1 MESERLFNFFDQ
13 LEQSFIGEA
22 IRNSIWMFPVI
33 EAFHLI
39 GLAIL
44 GGSILVGDLRLLGL
58 LLSTKPINY
67 VISQTT
73 LILKLG
79 LIILVSTGI
88 PLFLSEA
95 IKCYYSRAFWIK
107 MSALLIGLV
116 FLFFIRNP
124 MGLSAVEGNTKLKLI
139 GFTSIS
145 IWAIVAGSVSYTHLT
160 LPTTPYV

>member
-107 MSALLIGLV
+107 MSALFIGLV

-145 IWAIVAGSVSYTHLT
+145 IWAIVAGSGRWIGFS
-160 LPTTPYV
+160 

>member
-39 GLAIL
+39 G
-44 GGSILVGDLRLLGL
+44 
-58 LLSTKPINY
+58 
-67 VISQTT
+67 ISQTT

-79 LIILVSTGI
+79 LLILVSTGI

-107 MSALLIGLV
+107 MSALIIGLV
-116 FLFFIRNP
+116 FLFCIRNP
-124 MGLSAVEGNTKLKLI
+124 VGLSTVEGNAKVKLI
-139 GFTSIS
+139 GFISIS
-145 IWAIVAGSVSYTHLT
+145 LWAIVAGSGRWIGFS
-160 LPTTPYV
+160 

>member
-124 MGLSAVEGNTKLKLI
+124 MGLSAVEGNAKLKLI

-145 IWAIVAGSVSYTHLT
+145 IWSIVAGSGRWIGFS
-160 LPTTPYV
+160 

>member
-1 MESERLFNFFDQ
+1 MGSEKILYIFDN

-22 IRNSIWMFPVI
+22 IRNSIWMFPFI
-33 EAFHLI
+33 EAIHLI

-58 LLSTKPINY
+58 MLSSRPINY

-73 LILKLG
+73 FAIKLG
-79 LIILVSTGI
+79 LFVLISTGI

-95 IKCYYSRAFWIK
+95 IKLYYSRAFWIK
-107 MSALLIGLV
+107 MITLIIGLF

-124 MGLSAVEGNTKLKLI
+124 FALKAETDTNVFKIIGVLSISTWAIIAGAGRWI
-139 GFTSIS
+139 GFS
-145 IWAIVAGSVSYTHLT
+145 
-160 LPTTPYV
+160 

>member
-1 MESERLFNFFDQ
+1 MESEKLFYLFDQ

-44 GGSILVGDLRLLGL
+44 GGSILLGDLRLLGL
-58 LLSTKPINY
+58 LFSTRSIRY

-73 LILKLG
+73 FLLKLG

-95 IKCYYSRAFWIK
+95 VKCYYSRAFWIK
-107 MSALLIGLV
+107 MTALSLGLI

-124 MGLSAVEGNTKLKLI
+124 MSLSSEEKNVKLKI
-139 GFTSIS
+139 VGIVSIS
-145 IWAIVAGSVSYTHLT
+145 IWAVVAGSGRWIGFS
-160 LPTTPYV
+160 

>member
-58 LLSTKPINY
+58 LLSSKPINY

-79 LIILVSTGI
+79 LLILISTGI

-124 MGLSAVEGNTKLKLI
+124 MGLSAVEGNAKLKLI

-145 IWAIVAGSVSYTHLT
+145 IWAIVAGSGRWIGFS
-160 LPTTPYV
+160 

>member
-1 MESERLFNFFDQ
+1 MESESLFNFFDQ

-58 LLSTKPINY
+58 LLSSKPINY

-79 LIILVSTGI
+79 LLILVSTGI

-107 MSALLIGLV
+107 MSALIIGLV
-116 FLFFIRNP
+116 FLFCIRNP
-124 MGLSAVEGNTKLKLI
+124 VGLSTVEGNAKVKLI
-139 GFTSIS
+139 GFISIS
-145 IWAIVAGSVSYTHLT
+145 LWAIVAGSGRWIGFS
-160 LPTTPYV
+160 

>member
-58 LLSTKPINY
+58 LLSTKPISY

-145 IWAIVAGSVSYTHLT
+145 IWAIVAGSGRWIGFS
-160 LPTTPYV
+160 

>member
-58 LLSTKPINY
+58 LLSSKPINY

-79 LIILVSTGI
+79 LLILVSTGI

-107 MSALLIGLV
+107 MSALMIGLV
-116 FLFFIRNP
+116 FLFCIRNP
-124 MGLSAVEGNTKLKLI
+124 VGLSTVEGNAKVKLI
-139 GFTSIS
+139 GFISIS
-145 IWAIVAGSVSYTHLT
+145 LWAIVAGSGRWIGFS
-160 LPTTPYV
+160 

>member
-79 LIILVSTGI
+79 LVILVSTGI

-124 MGLSAVEGNTKLKLI
+124 MGLSAVEGNAKLKLI

-145 IWAIVAGSVSYTHLT
+145 IWAIVAGSGRWIGFS
-160 LPTTPYV
+160 

>member
-58 LLSTKPINY
+58 LLSSKPINY

-79 LIILVSTGI
+79 LLILVSTGI

-107 MSALLIGLV
+107 MSALMIGLV
-116 FLFFIRNP
+116 FLFCIRNP
-124 MGLSAVEGNTKLKLI
+124 VGLSTVEDNAKVKLI

-145 IWAIVAGSVSYTHLT
+145 MWAIVAGSGRWIGFS
-160 LPTTPYV
+160 

>member
-58 LLSTKPINY
+58 LLSTIPINY
-67 VISQTT
+67 VIGQTT

-145 IWAIVAGSVSYTHLT
+145 IWAIVAGSGRWIGFS
-160 LPTTPYV
+160 

>member
-22 IRNSIWMFPVI
+22 IRNSIWMFPVL

-58 LLSTKPINY
+58 LLSSKPINY

-79 LIILVSTGI
+79 LLILVSTGI

-107 MSALLIGLV
+107 MSALMIGLV
-116 FLFFIRNP
+116 FLFCIRNP
-124 MGLSAVEGNTKLKLI
+124 VGLSTVEGNAKVKLI
-139 GFTSIS
+139 GFISIS
-145 IWAIVAGSVSYTHLT
+145 IWAIVAGSGRWIGFS
-160 LPTTPYV
+160 

>member
-13 LEQSFIGEA
+13 LEQSFIGEV

-145 IWAIVAGSVSYTHLT
+145 IWAIVAGSGRWIGFS
-160 LPTTPYV
+160 

>member
-67 VISQTT
+67 VIGQTT

-107 MSALLIGLV
+107 MSALFIGLV

-124 MGLSAVEGNTKLKLI
+124 MGLSAVEGNAKLKLI

-145 IWAIVAGSVSYTHLT
+145 IWAIVAGSGRWIGFS
-160 LPTTPYV
+160 

>member
-58 LLSTKPINY
+58 LLSSKPINY

-79 LIILVSTGI
+79 LLILVSTGI

-107 MSALLIGLV
+107 MSALMIGLV
-116 FLFFIRNP
+116 FLFCIRNP
-124 MGLSAVEGNTKLKLI
+124 VGLSTVEGNAKVKLI
-139 GFTSIS
+139 GFISIS
-145 IWAIVAGSVSYTHLT
+145 LSLIHI
-160 LPTTPYV
+160 

>member
-116 FLFFIRNP
+116 FYF
-124 MGLSAVEGNTKLKLI
+124 LSETQWAYQQLKGI
-139 GFTSIS
+139 
-145 IWAIVAGSVSYTHLT
+145 
-160 LPTTPYV
+160 PN

>member
-1 MESERLFNFFDQ
+1 MDSERLFNFFDQ

-124 MGLSAVEGNTKLKLI
+124 MGLSAVEGNAKLKLI

-145 IWAIVAGSVSYTHLT
+145 IWAIVAGSGRWIGFS
-160 LPTTPYV
+160 

>member
-1 MESERLFNFFDQ
+1 MESEKLFYLFDQ

-22 IRNSIWMFPVI
+22 IRNSIWRFPVI

-44 GGSILVGDLRLLGL
+44 GGSILLGDLRLLGL
-58 LLSTKPINY
+58 LFSTRSIRY

-73 LILKLG
+73 FLLKLG

-95 IKCYYSRAFWIK
+95 VKCYYSRAFWIK
-107 MSALLIGLV
+107 MTALSLGLI

-124 MGLSAVEGNTKLKLI
+124 MSLSSEEKNVKLKI
-139 GFTSIS
+139 VGIVSIS
-145 IWAIVAGSVSYTHLT
+145 IWAVVAGSGRWIGFS
-160 LPTTPYV
+160 

>member
-73 LILKLG
+73 LILKIG

-124 MGLSAVEGNTKLKLI
+124 MGLSAVEGNAKLKLI

-145 IWAIVAGSVSYTHLT
+145 IWAIVAGSGRWIGFS
-160 LPTTPYV
+160 

>member
-44 GGSILVGDLRLLGL
+44 GVSILVGDLRLLGL
-58 LLSTKPINY
+58 LLSSKPINY

-79 LIILVSTGI
+79 LLILVSTGI

-107 MSALLIGLV
+107 MSALMIGLV
-116 FLFFIRNP
+116 FLFCIRNP
-124 MGLSAVEGNTKLKLI
+124 VGLSTVEGNAKVKLI
-139 GFTSIS
+139 GFISIS
-145 IWAIVAGSVSYTHLT
+145 IWAIVAGSGRWIGFS
-160 LPTTPYV
+160 

>member
-13 LEQSFIGEA
+13 LEQSFIGET

-58 LLSTKPINY
+58 LLSAKPINY

-107 MSALLIGLV
+107 MSAMLIGLV

-124 MGLSAVEGNTKLKLI
+124 MGLSAVDGNTKIKLI
-139 GFTSIS
+139 GFISIS
-145 IWAIVAGSVSYTHLT
+145 IWAIVAGSGRWIGFS
-160 LPTTPYV
+160 

>member
-58 LLSTKPINY
+58 LLSSKPINY

-79 LIILVSTGI
+79 LLILVSTGI

-107 MSALLIGLV
+107 MSALMIGLV
-116 FLFFIRNP
+116 FLFCIRNP
-124 MGLSAVEGNTKLKLI
+124 VGLSTVEGNAKVKLI
-139 GFTSIS
+139 GFISIS
-145 IWAIVAGSVSYTHLT
+145 IWAIVAGSGRWIGFS
-160 LPTTPYV
+160 

>member
-13 LEQSFIGEA
+13 LEQSFIGEV

-33 EAFHLI
+33 EAVHLI

-58 LLSTKPINY
+58 LLSSKPIHY

-73 LILKLG
+73 LYLKLG

-124 MGLSAVEGNTKLKLI
+124 MGLSAVEGNAKLKII
-139 GFTSIS
+139 GFIS
-145 IWAIVAGSVSYTHLT
+145 VSTWAIVAGSGRWIGFS
-160 LPTTPYV
+160 

>member
-124 MGLSAVEGNTKLKLI
+124 MGLSAVEGNAKLKLI

-145 IWAIVAGSVSYTHLT
+145 IWAIVAGSGRWIGFS
-160 LPTTPYV
+160 

>member
-67 VISQTT
+67 VIGQTT

-95 IKCYYSRAFWIK
+95 IKCFYSRAFWIK

-145 IWAIVAGSVSYTHLT
+145 IWAIVAGSGRWIGFS
-160 LPTTPYV
+160 

>member
-67 VISQTT
+67 VIGQTT

-124 MGLSAVEGNTKLKLI
+124 MGLSAVEGNTKLKLK

-145 IWAIVAGSVSYTHLT
+145 IWAIVAGSGRWIGFS
-160 LPTTPYV
+160 

>member
-67 VISQTT
+67 VIGQTT

-124 MGLSAVEGNTKLKLI
+124 MGLSAVEGN
-139 GFTSIS
+139 
-145 IWAIVAGSVSYTHLT
+145 A
-160 LPTTPYV
+160 

>member
-124 MGLSAVEGNTKLKLI
+124 MGLSAVEGNAKLKLI

-145 IWAIVAGSVSYTHLT
+145 IWAIVAGSGPWIGFS
-160 LPTTPYV
+160 

>member
-73 LILKLG
+73 LILKLC

-124 MGLSAVEGNTKLKLI
+124 IGLSAVKDNTKLKLI
-139 GFTSIS
+139 GFMSIS
-145 IWAIVAGSVSYTHLT
+145 IWAIVAGSGRWIGFS
-160 LPTTPYV
+160 

>member
-13 LEQSFIGEA
+13 LEQSFIGET

-67 VISQTT
+67 VIGQTT

-145 IWAIVAGSVSYTHLT
+145 IWAIVAGSGRWIGFS
-160 LPTTPYV
+160 

>member
-67 VISQTT
+67 VIGQTT

-124 MGLSAVEGNTKLKLI
+124 MGLSAVEGNAKLKL
-139 GFTSIS
+139 
-145 IWAIVAGSVSYTHLT
+145 LK
-160 LPTTPYV
+160 

>member
-67 VISQTT
+67 VIGQTT

-139 GFTSIS
+139 GITSIS
-145 IWAIVAGSVSYTHLT
+145 IWAIVAGSVGWIGFS
-160 LPTTPYV
+160 

>member
-58 LLSTKPINY
+58 LLSSKPINY

-79 LIILVSTGI
+79 LILLVSTGI

-145 IWAIVAGSVSYTHLT
+145 IWAIVAGSGRWIGFS
-160 LPTTPYV
+160 